1 MAKST
6 INLGTTPNDR
16 TGDTL
21 RDAGSKVNS
30 NFNELYTALG
40 NGTALT
46 IAVTGATSG
55 QVLKFN
61 GTNFVP
67 AADANT
73 DAVTSVNTQT
83 GTVVLTSENITEPA
97 NNTVLTGV
105 AIAGTAGQFTCT
117 ATTLAVNQTVT
128 ITGTLGG
135 TGTITGYTT
144 GTVYTISVTNGT
156 TSFTLTDAGAAIVT
170 TAGTPTGLTYT
181 PSTLNRY
188 FTTARARS
196 SISASGALAY
206 NSTTGA
212 LTFTQGN
219 TDTVA
224 EGTTN
229 LYYTAGRFDF
239 RLSQVSTTN
248 LAEGTNLYFTNARA
262 RAAISGTGDISYD
275 TGTGVISFTSPVT
288 LTNTVTLT
296 NKTLTSPTLTT
307 PALGVA
313 TATSING
320 LTVTTTTGTLTLV
333 NGSTLVTAGAFSTT
347 LTATAT
353 TNVTLPTTGTLATL
367 AGTETLTNKT
377 ITAPKIDLINDAN
390 GNQILGTSATTSAV
404 DYLVVKNGIG
414 AGVPPHFY
422 ADGSST
428 NIGIH
433 IQPKGTGLLTIS
445 DGTDFNKGIRFRSS
459 SSASSAVTLIDAVST
474 AGRVIT
480 LPDATDTL
488 VGRATTDTL
497 SNKTAGVATAT
508 STAASLGYLGIPQN
522 SQAAN
527 YTTVIGDA
535 GKHIY
540 VTATSTITIDSNANV
555 AYPIGTTIDFI
566 AATGA
571 TVTIAITT
579 DTMYLA
585 GTGTTGSRTLAAFG
599 MATAVKVT
607 ATSWFISG
615 YGLT

>member
-30 NFNELYTALG
+30 NFSELYTALG

-97 NNTVLTGV
+97 NNIVLTGV

-117 ATTLAVNQTVT
+117 AATLAVNQTVT

-239 RLSQVSTTN
+239 RLSQLNTN
-248 LAEGTNLYFTNARA
+248 NLTEGTNLYFTNTRA

-353 TNVTLPTTGTLATL
+353 TNVTLPITGTLATL
-367 AGTETLTNKT
+367 AGTETFT
-377 ITAPKIDLINDAN
+377 
-390 GNQILGTSATTSAV
+390 
-404 DYLVVKNGIG
+404 
-414 AGVPPHFY
+414 
-422 ADGSST
+422 
-428 NIGIH
+428 
-433 IQPKGTGLLTIS
+433 
-445 DGTDFNKGIRFRSS
+445 
-459 SSASSAVTLIDAVST
+459 
-474 AGRVIT
+474 
-480 LPDATDTL
+480 
-488 VGRATTDTL
+488 
-497 SNKTAGVATAT
+497 NKTAGVATST

-555 AYPIGTTIDFI
+555 AYPIGTTIDII

-571 TVTIAITT
+571 TVTIAITS

-607 ATSWFISG
+607 STSWFISG

>member
-40 NGTALT
+40 NGTALN

-135 TGTITGYTT
+135 TGTITDYTT
-144 GTVYTISVTNGT
+144 GKVYTISVTNGT

-196 SISASGALAY
+196 SISASGALGY

-239 RLSQVSTTN
+239 RLSQLNTNN

-353 TNVTLPTTGTLATL
+353 TDVTLPTTGTLATL
-367 AGTETLTNKT
+367 AGTETFT
-377 ITAPKIDLINDAN
+377 
-390 GNQILGTSATTSAV
+390 
-404 DYLVVKNGIG
+404 
-414 AGVPPHFY
+414 
-422 ADGSST
+422 
-428 NIGIH
+428 
-433 IQPKGTGLLTIS
+433 
-445 DGTDFNKGIRFRSS
+445 
-459 SSASSAVTLIDAVST
+459 
-474 AGRVIT
+474 
-480 LPDATDTL
+480 
-488 VGRATTDTL
+488 
-497 SNKTAGVATAT
+497 NKTAGVATAT

>member
-21 RDAGSKVNS
+21 RDAGSKTNS

-40 NGTALT
+40 DGTALG

-61 GTNFVP
+61 GTSFVP

-73 DAVTSVNTQT
+73 DAVTSVNALT
-83 GTVVLTSENITEPA
+83 GAITLTSQNIAEPA
-97 NNTVLTGV
+97 NNPVLTGV

-117 ATTLAVNQTVT
+117 STTLAVGQTVT

-135 TGTITGYTT
+135 TGTITDYTS
-144 GTVYTISVTNGT
+144 GKVYTISVTNGT
-156 TSFTLTDAGAAIVT
+156 TSFTLVDAGAAIVT

-181 PSTLNRY
+181 PSTLNLY
-188 FTTARARS
+188 FSAARARAA
-196 SISASGALAY
+196 ISASGALAY

-229 LYYTAGRFDF
+229 QYYTAGRFDF

-262 RAAISGTGDISYD
+262 RAAISGTGSIGYD
-275 TGTGVISFTSPVT
+275 SSTGVISFTG
-288 LTNTVTLT
+288 
-296 NKTLTSPTLTT
+296 
-307 PALGVA
+307 AGA
-313 TATSING
+313 AA
-320 LTVTTTTGTLTLV
+320 GTLTGNTLASNV
-333 NGSTLVTAGAFSTT
+333 TASSLTSVGTITSGIWNGIAIVGQYGGTGVDITGKTITLGGNLTTAGAFATT
-347 LTATAT
+347 LTVTST

-367 AGTETLTNKT
+367 AGTETFTNKT
-377 ITAPKIDLINDAN
+377 LSTA
-390 GNQILGTSATTSAV
+390 T
-404 DYLVVKNGIG
+404 
-414 AGVPPHFY
+414 
-422 ADGSST
+422 
-428 NIGIH
+428 
-433 IQPKGTGLLTIS
+433 
-445 DGTDFNKGIRFRSS
+445 
-459 SSASSAVTLIDAVST
+459 VST
-474 AGRVIT
+474 AT
-480 LPDATDTL
+480 A
-488 VGRATTDTL
+488 
-497 SNKTAGVATAT
+497 SNTAESV
-508 STAASLGYLGIPQN
+508 GYLGIPQN

-527 YTTVIGDA
+527 YTTVIGDS

-540 VTATSTITIDSNANV
+540 VTATSTVTIPANATV
-555 AYPIGTTIDFI
+555 AYPIGTTIGFI
-566 AATGA
+566 ADTGV

-579 DTMYLA
+579 DTMYLG

>member
-30 NFNELYTALG
+30 NFSELYTALG
-40 NGTALT
+40 NGTALN

-97 NNTVLTGV
+97 NNIVLTGV

-117 ATTLAVNQTVT
+117 AATLAVNQTVT

-239 RLSQVSTTN
+239 RLSQLNTNN

-296 NKTLTSPTLTT
+296 NKTLTSPILTT

-353 TNVTLPTTGTLATL
+353 TNVTLPITGTLATL
-367 AGTETLTNKT
+367 AGTETFT
-377 ITAPKIDLINDAN
+377 
-390 GNQILGTSATTSAV
+390 
-404 DYLVVKNGIG
+404 
-414 AGVPPHFY
+414 
-422 ADGSST
+422 
-428 NIGIH
+428 
-433 IQPKGTGLLTIS
+433 
-445 DGTDFNKGIRFRSS
+445 
-459 SSASSAVTLIDAVST
+459 
-474 AGRVIT
+474 
-480 LPDATDTL
+480 
-488 VGRATTDTL
+488 
-497 SNKTAGVATAT
+497 NKTAGVATST

-540 VTATSTITIDSNANV
+540 VTATSTVTIPANATV
-555 AYPIGTTIDFI
+555 AYPIGTTIGFI
-566 AATGA
+566 ADTGV
-571 TVTIAITT
+571 TVTIAITS

>member
-30 NFNELYTALG
+30 NFSELYTALG

-97 NNTVLTGV
+97 NNIVLTGV

-117 ATTLAVNQTVT
+117 AATLAVNQTVT

-239 RLSQVSTTN
+239 RLSQLNTN
-248 LAEGTNLYFTNARA
+248 NLTEGTNLYFTNTRD

-353 TNVTLPTTGTLATL
+353 TNVTLPITGTLATL
-367 AGTETLTNKT
+367 AGTETFT
-377 ITAPKIDLINDAN
+377 
-390 GNQILGTSATTSAV
+390 
-404 DYLVVKNGIG
+404 
-414 AGVPPHFY
+414 
-422 ADGSST
+422 
-428 NIGIH
+428 
-433 IQPKGTGLLTIS
+433 
-445 DGTDFNKGIRFRSS
+445 
-459 SSASSAVTLIDAVST
+459 
-474 AGRVIT
+474 
-480 LPDATDTL
+480 
-488 VGRATTDTL
+488 
-497 SNKTAGVATAT
+497 NKTAGVATST

-555 AYPIGTTIDFI
+555 AYPIGTTIDII

-571 TVTIAITT
+571 TVTIAITS

-607 ATSWFISG
+607 STSWFISG

>member
-21 RDAGSKVNS
+21 RDAGTKVNS
-30 NFNELYTALG
+30 NFSELYTALG
-40 NGTALT
+40 NGTSLN

-73 DAVTSVNTQT
+73 DAVTSVNTLT
-83 GTVVLTSENITEPA
+83 GAITLTSQNIAEPA
-97 NNTVLTGV
+97 NNPVLTGV
-105 AIAGTAGQFTCT
+105 VIAGTAGQFTCT

-144 GTVYTISVTNGT
+144 GKVYTISVTNGT
-156 TSFTLTDAGAAIVT
+156 TSFTLVDAGVAIVT

-181 PSTLNRY
+181 PSTLNLY
-188 FTTARARS
+188 FSTARARAA
-196 SISASGALAY
+196 ISASGALAY

-229 LYYTAGRFDF
+229 QYYTAGRFDF
-239 RLSQVSTTN
+239 RLSQLNTN
-248 LAEGTNLYFTNARA
+248 NLTEGTNLYFTNARA
-262 RAAISGTGDISYD
+262 RAAISGTGDIGYD
-275 TGTGVISFTSPVT
+275 SSTGVISFTDAVT

-307 PALGVA
+307 PVLGVA

-320 LTVTTTTGTLTLV
+320 LTISTTTGTLTLV

-353 TNVTLPTTGTLATL
+353 TDVTLPTTGTLATL
-367 AGTETLTNKT
+367 AGAETLT
-377 ITAPKIDLINDAN
+377 
-390 GNQILGTSATTSAV
+390 
-404 DYLVVKNGIG
+404 
-414 AGVPPHFY
+414 
-422 ADGSST
+422 
-428 NIGIH
+428 
-433 IQPKGTGLLTIS
+433 
-445 DGTDFNKGIRFRSS
+445 
-459 SSASSAVTLIDAVST
+459 
-474 AGRVIT
+474 
-480 LPDATDTL
+480 
-488 VGRATTDTL
+488 
-497 SNKTAGVATAT
+497 NKTAGVATAT
-508 STAASLGYLGIPQN
+508 STAASLGYLGIPQ
-522 SQAAN
+522 SATA
-527 YTTVIGDA
+527 TTATLAIGDA

-540 VTATSTITIDSNANV
+540 VTTNGQTITIPANATV
-555 AYPIGTTIDFI
+555 AYPIGTTIGFI
-566 AATGA
+566 AGASAT
-571 TVTIAITT
+571 TVTIAIAS

-585 GTGTTGSRTLAAFG
+585 GTGTTGSRTLAAYG
-599 MATAVKVT
+599 MATAVKVA
-607 ATSWFISG
+607 ATTWYISG